1 MGITRMPSIDLNNKL
16 EGRRRSLQKSVEYA
30 CKGALTITALMMLTF
45 FLALGYRGIGA
56 FSQTQIEINVTS
68 IESSTK
74 STINQSMY
82 NLKEDPDRK
91 TKKSLRQLVTPNAY
105 SKIDITEVGTY
116 VLVAHT
122 DVDMYVKGVYNKLD
136 EVQQVIVDNLI
147 EQGKIYRTWNWDFWR
162 NSDSRSPEIAGI
174 WGALIGTVYT
184 IGLAV
189 AIAFP
194 IGVGCA
200 TYMEEFPQRKGKG
213 WKRYRDFMEINI
225 NNLAAVPSIVYGL
238 LGLSLLI
245 NFFGMPRSASLV
257 GGITLSIL
265 ILPTIVIAAR
275 TALRTVPQSVRD
287 ASNGLGAS
295 RLQTTIYQVL
305 PAAMPGIITGTIIGI
320 ARAIGESAP
329 LLMIGMVAFI
339 LVAPSGIMDP
349 ATSLPVQIYLW
360 ADSPERGFAE
370 KTSAAILVLL
380 LLLVAINLLAIW
392 LRRRFEIKW

>member
-1 MGITRMPSIDLNNKL
+1 M
-16 EGRRRSLQKSVEYA
+16 
-30 CKGALTITALMMLTF
+30 LMLVF
-45 FLALGYRGIGA
+45 FTTLGYRGIGA
-56 FSQTQIEINVTS
+56 FTQTKIDVDVAT
-68 IESSTK
+68 IESTTK
-74 STINQSMY
+74 KTINQAMY
-82 NLKEDPDRK
+82 QLALDPDRK
-91 TKKSLRQLVTPNAY
+91 TKKGLRQLVTPNAY
-105 SKIDITEVGTY
+105 SKIDITEPGTY
-116 VLVAHT
+116 TLVAHT
-122 DVDMYVKGVYNKLD
+122 NVDMYVKGVYDKLTD
-136 EVQQVIVDNLI
+136 SQRPIVDKLI
-147 EQGKIYRTWNWDFWR
+147 ADDKIYRTWNWDFWR

-189 AIAFP
+189 AFAFP

-200 TYMEEFPQRKGKG
+200 TYMEEFPKRKGNG
-213 WKRYRDFMEINI
+213 WSRYRDFMEINI

-380 LLLVAINLLAIW
+380 LLLVALNLLAIW
-392 LRRRFEIKW
+392 LRKRFEIKW

>member
-1 MGITRMPSIDLNNKL
+1 MQSIDLNSKL
-16 EGRRRSLQKSVEYA
+16 EGKRRRLQKGMEYA
-30 CKGALTITALMMLTF
+30 CKSALGITALMMLTF

-105 SKIDITEVGTY
+105 STIDITEPGTY
-116 VLVAHT
+116 TLVAHT

-147 EQGKIYRTWNWDFWR
+147 EQGKIYRSWNWDFWT

-174 WGALIGTVYT
+174 WGAAVGTFYT
-184 IGLAV
+184 IGLA
-189 AIAFP
+189 ILFAFP

-213 WKRYRDFMEINI
+213 WTRYRDFMEINI

-238 LGLSLLI
+238 LGLAVLI
-245 NFFGMPRSASLV
+245 NVLGMSRSISLV
-257 GGITLSIL
+257 GAITLGIL
-265 ILPTIVIAAR
+265 VLPVIVISAR
-275 TALRTVPQSVRD
+275 TALRTVPQHIRD

-305 PAAMPGIITGTIIGI
+305 PAALPGIITGTIIAI

-329 LLMIGMVAFI
+329 LIMIGMVAFI
-339 LVAPSGIMDP
+339 LTAPGTPMDP
-349 ATSLPVQIYLW
+349 ATTLPVQIFLW

-380 LLLVAINLLAIW
+380 SALIVLNVLAIW
-392 LRRRFEIKW
+392 LRKRFEIKW

>member
-1 MGITRMPSIDLNNKL
+1 MQSIDLNSKL
-16 EGRRRSLQKSVEYA
+16 DGKRRRLQKGLEYA
-30 CKGALTITALMMLTF
+30 CKSALALTALLMLVF
-45 FLALGYRGIGA
+45 FATLGYRGIGA
-56 FSQTQIEINVTS
+56 FTQTKIDVSVYS

-74 STINQSMY
+74 KTINSAMY
-82 NLKEDPDRK
+82 HLWPGADRK
-91 TKKSLRQLVTPNAY
+91 TKKDLRQLVTPNAY
-105 SKIDITEVGTY
+105 STLDITEPGVYT
-116 VLVAHT
+116 LVAHT
-122 DVDMYVKGVYNKLD
+122 DVDMYVKGVYDKLTD
-136 EVQQVIVDNLI
+136 KQRSITDQLI

-174 WGALIGTVYT
+174 WGAVVGTVYT

-189 AIAFP
+189 LFAFP

-200 TYMEEFPQRKGKG
+200 TYMEEFQTKKRG
-213 WKRYRDFMEINI
+213 WIRDFMEINI

-238 LGLSLLI
+238 LGLALLI

-257 GGITLSIL
+257 GAITLGIL
-265 ILPTIVIAAR
+265 ILPVIVISAR
-275 TALRTVPQSVRD
+275 TALRTVPQSIRD
-287 ASNGLGAS
+287 ASNALGGS
-295 RLQTTIYQVL
+295 RMQTTVYQVL

-339 LVAPSGIMDP
+339 LVPPSTPWDS
-349 ATSLPVQIYLW
+349 ATTLPVQIYLW

-380 LLLVAINLLAIW
+380 SALIVLNVIAIW
-392 LRRRFEIKW
+392 LRKRFEIKW

>member
-1 MGITRMPSIDLNNKL
+1 MQSIDLNNRL
-16 EGRRRSLQKSVEYA
+16 EGRRRRLQKSMEYA

-45 FLALGYRGIGA
+45 FLVLGYRGIGA

-82 NLKEDPDRK
+82 NLTEDPDRK

-105 SKIDITEVGTY
+105 STIDITEPGTY
-116 VLVAHT
+116 TLVAHT

-136 EVQQVIVDNLI
+136 EVQQTTVDNLI
-147 EQGKIYRTWNWDFWR
+147 EQGKIYRTWNWDFWTG
-162 NSDSRSPEIAGI
+162 SDSRSPEIAGI
-174 WGALIGTVYT
+174 WGAAVGTFYT
-184 IGLAV
+184 IGLA
-189 AIAFP
+189 ILFAFP

-238 LGLSLLI
+238 LGLAVLI
-245 NFFGMPRSASLV
+245 NVLGMSRSISLV
-257 GGITLSIL
+257 GAITLGIL
-265 ILPTIVIAAR
+265 VLPVIVISAR
-275 TALRTVPQSVRD
+275 TALRTVPQHIRD

-305 PAAMPGIITGTIIGI
+305 PAALPGIITGTIIAI

-329 LLMIGMVAFI
+329 LIMIGMVAFI
-339 LVAPSGIMDP
+339 LVAPSTPMDP
-349 ATSLPVQIYLW
+349 ATTLPVQIFLW

-380 LLLVAINLLAIW
+380 VALVTLNLLAIW
-392 LRRRFEIKW
+392 LRKRFEIKW

>member
-1 MGITRMPSIDLNNKL
+1 
-16 EGRRRSLQKSVEYA
+16 
-30 CKGALTITALMMLTF
+30 
-45 FLALGYRGIGA
+45 
-56 FSQTQIEINVTS
+56 
-68 IESSTK
+68 
-74 STINQSMY
+74 
-82 NLKEDPDRK
+82 
-91 TKKSLRQLVTPNAY
+91 
-105 SKIDITEVGTY
+105 
-116 VLVAHT
+116 
-122 DVDMYVKGVYNKLD
+122 
-136 EVQQVIVDNLI
+136 LI
-147 EQGKIYRTWNWDFWR
+147 ADDKIYKTWNWDFWR

-189 AIAFP
+189 AFAFP

-200 TYMEEFPQRKGKG
+200 TYMEEFPKRKGNG
-213 WKRYRDFMEINI
+213 WSRYRDFMEINI

-380 LLLVAINLLAIW
+380 LLLVALNLLAIW
-392 LRRRFEIKW
+392 LRKRFEIKW